1 MTPDDR
7 PHDPSADGPRT
18 DVIGRADADGPT
30 ASLGRFRA
38 RDGSSGAPCRLDV
51 DGPHAALV
59 VGKRGYGKSY
69 TLGVLAEELSRAS
82 GVAPIVVDP
91 MGVFDGLAAD
101 GGDVTGCVRSSPSV
115 TADAVPPRAWC
126 EMLGLEPSSGAG
138 ALVWQSAAAAGSLA
152 EMRARASDADA
163 PAEQRRAASN
173 HLALADS
180 WGVFAPDGLTAADI
194 ASGAVTVLDVSGL
207 SEAAMN
213 AVVRAVAAGVYEARV
228 SRSIDRLPWVLV
240 DEAHAFFD
248 GVAGPALRRLLTRG
262 RHPGVSLV
270 AATQRPSAL
279 PAVAVSQADL
289 VLAHRLTSRA
299 DREALEA
306 ARPTY
311 MGASFAE
318 RSPTNPGEITLV
330 DDASEAVHAVR
341 VRERDTV
348 HGGASP
354 RASDEN

>member
-1 MTPDDR
+1 
-7 PHDPSADGPRT
+7 
-18 DVIGRADADGPT
+18 VIGRTDGEGPT
-30 ASLGRFRA
+30 AALGSFRA
-38 RDGSSGAPCRLDV
+38 RDGSAGAPCRLDV

-69 TLGVLAEELSRAS
+69 TLGVLAEELARTSD
-82 GVAPIVVDP
+82 VAPVVVDP
-91 MGVFDGLAAD
+91 MGVFGGLTAGSDDVRANVRTSPTVAA
-101 GGDVTGCVRSSPSV
+101 T
-115 TADAVPPRAWC
+115 AVPPRAWC
-126 EMLGLEPSSGAG
+126 EMLGLAPSSGAG
-138 ALVWQSAAAAGSLA
+138 ALVWQSASDATSLA
-152 EMRARASDADA
+152 EMRARSDDADA
-163 PAEQRRAASN
+163 APEHRRAASN
-173 HLALADS
+173 HLELAAS
-180 WGVFAPDGLTAADI
+180 WGVFAPDGLTAADV
-194 ASGAVTVLDVSGL
+194 ASGAATVLDVSGL
-207 SEAAMN
+207 SESAMN
-213 AVVRAVAAGVYEARV
+213 AVVRAVAAGLYEARV
-228 SRSIDRLPWVLV
+228 RGSVDRLPWVLV

-270 AATQRPSAL
+270 AATQRPSSL

-289 VLAHRLTSRA
+289 VFAHRLTSRA

-318 RSPTNPGEITLV
+318 RSPTDPGEITLV

-341 VRERDTV
+341 VRERDTP

-354 RASDEN
+354 QASDLK

>member
-1 MTPDDR
+1 VTTDDSAR
-7 PHDPSADGPRT
+7 DPFPHGSRA
-18 DVIGRADADGPT
+18 DVIGRTDADGPV
-30 ASLGRFRA
+30 AALGRFRA
-38 RDGSSGAPCRLDV
+38 RDGSAGAPCGLDI

-69 TLGVLAEELSRAS
+69 TLGVLAEELARAS
-82 GVAPIVVDP
+82 GIAPVVVDP
-91 MGVFDGLAAD
+91 MGVFDGLTAGSDDVRANVRTSPTVAAN
-101 GGDVTGCVRSSPSV
+101 
-115 TADAVPPRAWC
+115 AVPPRAWC
-126 EMLGLEPSSGAG
+126 EMLGLEPSSGTG
-138 ALVWQSAAAAGSLA
+138 ALVWQSASDATSLA
-152 EMRARASDADA
+152 AMRAEVEDADA
-163 PAEQRRAASN
+163 AAEHRRAASN
-173 HLALADS
+173 HLALAAS
-180 WGVFAPDGLTAADI
+180 WGAFAPDGLTAADV
-194 ASGAVTVLDVSGL
+194 ATGATTVLDLSGL
-207 SEAAMN
+207 SEPAMN
-213 AVVRAVAAGVYEARV
+213 AVVRAVAAELYQARV
-228 SRSIDRLPWVLV
+228 RGTVDRMPWVLV

-248 GVAGPALRRLLTRG
+248 GVAGAALRRLLTRG

-318 RSPTNPGEITLV
+318 RSPTDPGEVTLV

-341 VRERDTV
+341 VRERDTP

-354 RASDEN
+354 RASDLN